1 MSGKR
6 TLREQLEYI
15 KPLEET
21 TLYVKNI
28 VAKFGKVTGSVAF
41 KVDSADSDLDV
52 ILPPNCGI
60 NMGEVIDSHNGIYLH
75 RNDEEGIT
83 HHYREKDFE
92 SCYILGGGSICNLLF
107 MKSFPAYKAWCYA
120 TDKILSACENDP
132 VFKKRLRGKDFRV
145 AVFETLKAE
154 FHGKQHE

>member
-41 KVDSADSDLDV
+41 GVDSAHSTDV
-52 ILPPNCGI
+52 LEKIHKCEEITMILKTI
-60 NMGEVIDSHNGIYLH
+60 
-75 RNDEEGIT
+75 
-83 HHYREKDFE
+83 
-92 SCYILGGGSICNLLF
+92 
-107 MKSFPAYKAWCYA
+107 
-120 TDKILSACENDP
+120 
-132 VFKKRLRGKDFRV
+132 
-145 AVFETLKAE
+145 
-154 FHGKQHE
+154 